1 MARGSFG
8 DVSQIKKNRELY
20 ALKECSIDKSTTENE
35 YKVVQKIITHY
46 LQSLHLVFF
55 YIIVQKKDKNWYLM
69 EYMDQGDYLDM
80 LESRKLV
87 KEMKALQCI
96 SFQLLDGLYHLH
108 EFYNIIHCDLN
119 PKNILLKKV
128 GNEIL
133 FKISDFGSAI
143 FKNNEPPQIGIV

>member
-1 MARGSFG
+1 LAEGSFG
-8 DVSQIKKNRELY
+8 KVWKVKKNREYY
-20 ALKECSIDKSTTENE
+20 ALKECSVDQATTENE
-35 YKVVQKIITHY
+35 YKIVQRIITHN
-46 LQSLHLVFF
+46 LQSIHLVFF
-55 YIIVQKKDKNWYLM
+55 YIIVQKKTNNWYLM
-69 EYMDQGDYLDM
+69 EYMNQGDYMEM
-80 LESRKLV
+80 LNYNKTKHQMKL
-87 KEMKALQCI
+87 LQCI

-143 FKNNEPPQIGIV
+143 FKNDQPPQIGIL